1 LAVGAG
7 HASPAPLHLVLP
19 FWHPG
24 GAGGHESPRVG
35 AAECPGAHVAR
46 HARPPAHAVQL
57 PQARRSRVDVRAPE
71 VDAHRPRACQ
81 HRGRSASPPLDRDSC
96 VAAG

>member
-1 LAVGAG
+1 
-7 HASPAPLHLVLP
+7 
-19 FWHPG
+19 
-24 GAGGHESPRVG
+24 
-35 AAECPGAHVAR
+35 
-46 HARPPAHAVQL
+46 
-57 PQARRSRVDVRAPE
+57 VRAPE